1 MVRDPVER
9 LVSWFYY
16 VRAAWSVKIEE
27 EKLLLDV
34 SKGTSWIASKP
45 SPKAPFPP
53 PTGCVRLSTSVL
65 PTRATWSV
73 NTHRWDQNTHRW
85 DQSSPSHHFF
95 VAGQL
100 WRFRGPP
107 TAEYFLLWPPSRLRP
122 VQFPA
127 CQPARKACRGGTLCC
142 GKRLSCLTLAFVF

>member
-85 DQSSPSHHFF
+85 DQS
-95 VAGQL
+95 
-100 WRFRGPP
+100 PP
-107 TAEYFLLWPPSRLRP
+107 RTATTFLLQDS
-122 VQFPA
+122 F
-127 CQPARKACRGGTLCC
+127 GGFEDHRRQSIFFC
-142 GKRLSCLTLAFVF
+142 GHHPDCVPFNSQRANQLAKRVVEEHYAVVKDYPL

>member
-27 EKLLLDV
+27 ETLLDV
-34 SKGTSWIASKP
+34 SKGISWIASKP
-45 SPKAPFPP
+45 SPKAPFPH

-73 NTHRWDQNTHRW
+73 NTHRWDQKYPQVGSIT
-85 DQSSPSHHFF
+85 PSHHFF

-107 TAEYFLLWPPSRLRP
+107 TAEYFLLWPPSGLRP

-142 GKRLSCLTLAFVF
+142 GKRLSSLTLASAF